1 MVKNSLTNLILRG
14 ISLVSKFFLMFVMAR
29 LLSPEELGI
38 WGLMNLSISISIILV
53 GLDFYHFNAREI
65 LAVESSQYVYYI
77 KDQFVLHLSSY
88 LFFLPLLSILFIV
101 EILPWKYMLWFY
113 LIFVFEHF
121 SEELN
126 RILVVLSKSAVANL
140 SLFFRTGFW
149 VYIIIYFLIEE
160 PDLRELPTIWFGW
173 VIGIILSIILACYAL
188 RKLPWNIIFEKSVDW
203 GRIKKGISISLPL
216 LVATLAFVTMQH
228 LDRIFLKIYYSEA
241 EVGVFTF
248 FFNIANVAQ
257 VAIFTGVIMI
267 IYPKLIES
275 FQKKDFDQYKLSMRK
290 MMKGIVLGLAILII
304 GELILIKPV
313 LKLVNK
319 EIFNDNLNIFYLML
333 VNTSLLAISYI
344 PHYSLF
350 VRKMDFSIIF
360 STLVALV
367 VAVIANFIL
376 VPAYGMVGAAFSTMT
391 GFAVILI
398 LKSINAFRHRRI

>member
-1 MVKNSLTNLILRG
+1 MVKNSFTNLTLRG

-38 WGLMNLSISISIILV
+38 WGLMNLSISISTILV

-65 LAVESSQYVYYI
+65 LAVNSSQYVYYI
-77 KDQFVLHLSSY
+77 KDQFVLHLLSY
-88 LFFLPLLSILFIV
+88 LFFLPLLSIFFIV

-113 LIFVFEHF
+113 LIFIFEHF

-173 VIGIILSIILACYAL
+173 LVGIILSIILACCAL

-216 LVATLAFVTMQH
+216 LVSTLAFVTMQH

-275 FQKKDFDQYKLSMRK
+275 FQKKDFEQYKLSMRK
-290 MMKGIVLGLAILII
+290 MMKGIILGLVILII

-333 VNTSLLAISYI
+333 INTSLLAISYI

-360 STLVALV
+360 STLIALMVAL
-367 VAVIANFIL
+367 ISNFIM
-376 VPAYGMVGAAFSTMT
+376 VPIYGMMGAVLATMT

-398 LKSINAFRHRRI
+398 LKSINAFRYRKI

>member
-290 MMKGIVLGLAILII
+290 MMKGIVLGLVILII
-304 GELILIKPV
+304 GELISIKPV